1 MTLFMK
7 ETFVGQNETLR
18 KPGVS
23 LYTKAF
29 FALMARTICLI
40 YQEL

>member
-1 MTLFMK
+1 MT
-7 ETFVGQNETLR
+7 ETFAGQSETLR
-18 KPGVS
+18 EPGVS
-23 LYTKAF
+23 LCTKAF